1 MASELLQPAHVIQIR
16 VFYIPL
22 AAVLTAGFG
31 LAAGSR
37 DRCSLFDEGAVLRV
51 RLDHSVSTATHRA
64 GDRFTATLAEPLR
77 DGGRIVVPKGARVT
91 GRLRQSAPSG
101 RLSGRAVLSLAPE
114 RLEWSGRSV
123 ALETRA
129 WTTASA
135 RHRRRNLAWI
145 GGGSGAGAMIG
156 ALAAGGAG
164 AAIGAG
170 AGAAAGLAGAAVTG
184 RKHATAPAETLL
196 TFRLRT
202 PLQICEPDSDNRR

>member
-1 MASELLQPAHVIQIR
+1 MIQAR
-16 VFYIPL
+16 VFCI
-22 AAVLTAGFG
+22 AFFAVLTTGFG
-31 LAAGSR
+31 LGAGNL
-37 DRCSLFDEGAVLRV
+37 DQCSLFAEGTVLRA

-77 DGGRIVVPKGARVT
+77 DGSRIVVPKGARVI
-91 GRLRQSAPSG
+91 GRLRQSTPSG
-101 RLSGRAVLSLAPE
+101 RLVGRAVLSLVPE
-114 RLEWSGRSV
+114 RLEWNGRSV
-123 ALETRA
+123 ELETRA

-184 RKHATAPAETLL
+184 RKHAAAPAETLV
-196 TFRLRT
+196 TFRLRS
-202 PLQICEPDSDNRR
+202 PLQICQQDQNMRR